1 MGLRYR
7 KTVQLGKILS
17 LNISKSGLSLTIRLG
32 KAGFNLSK
40 RGIRP
45 FLNLGKGFSWRK

>member
-7 KTVQLGKILS
+7 KNIKLGRLLTLNLS
-17 LNISKSGLSLTIRLG
+17 KGGLSLTVRLG

-45 FLNLGKGFSWRK
+45 FINLGKGFSWRK

>member
-1 MGLRYR
+1 MGIRYR
-7 KTVQLGKILS
+7 KSIQIGRKLT
-17 LNISKSGLSLTIRLG
+17 LNISKGGLSLTVRLG

-45 FLNLGKGFSWRK
+45 FVNLGKGFSWRK